1 MLHCIM
7 TMTMTGGEEE
17 EGDECARSVA
27 EYPGTVRVGVVFP
40 FSVATICR
48 KLQLLSTDE
57 RVSGVYLAG
66 KTTRDCKTQQRMLAN
81 NNPCP
86 ILDSSSDTC
95 LGDPISS
102 HEQASEEDSLLC

>member
-27 EYPGTVRVGVVFP
+27 EYPGTVRMGMVFP

-57 RVSGVYLAG
+57 RVSGSFISQEKPRATAKLINGCSRTTIRVQFSILAA
-66 KTTRDCKTQQRMLAN
+66 TPAWAT
-81 NNPCP
+81 P
-86 ILDSSSDTC
+86 
-95 LGDPISS
+95 
-102 HEQASEEDSLLC
+102 